1 MRSHLALRGECS
13 PRGEL
18 AKLVRRARAHDAD
31 AWAELHQRYSNRL
44 RAVARTYRLS
54 GHDVEDVVQASW
66 VRCIESI
73 DALRDPSAVGAW
85 LETTVR
91 RECLR
96 LLTRGR
102 REQPAQDGQLPLH
115 DAEAP
120 SDLDELERRLVLT
133 QAIARLPAH
142 QARLLAAMIAVDA
155 SYERLSVALGMPV
168 GAIGPT
174 RKRAIVRL
182 RQDEEL
188 LASVA

>member
-1 MRSHLALRGECS
+1 M
-13 PRGEL
+13 
-18 AKLVRRARAHDAD
+18 RRARAHDAE
-31 AWAELHQRYSNRL
+31 AWAELHRRYVNRL

-66 VRCIESI
+66 VRCLESI
-73 DALRDPSAVGAW
+73 HALRDPSAVGAW

-102 REQPAQDGQLPLH
+102 REQPADDDALALY

-120 SDLDELERRLVLT
+120 SDLDELERRLVLA
-133 QAIARLPAH
+133 QAIAKLPAH
-142 QARLLAAMIAVDA
+142 QARLLGAMLAGDA
-155 SYERLSVALGMPV
+155 SYERLSAALGMPV